1 MRVLLVKMSS
11 LGDVVHALPAITDA
25 AAHGVRFD
33 WVVEEAFAAIPRLHP
48 AVDQVLPIGW
58 RRWRG
63 NLPRYHRELNAFR
76 ARLRN
81 RRYDLVLDAQGLVK
95 SAAVT
100 AFARGTRKV
109 GFSWSSAR
117 EAAATLV
124 YDRRIQVAKGQHAI
138 VRLRRLFAQALGYP
152 APGLDAELDYGI
164 SPERLG
170 LPDGSPERSPEG
182 SPVGVSSAE
191 TRFSG
196 AGAGAVGSENG
207 PCVLLHGTT
216 WDSKL
221 WPVAF
226 WRSLAIR
233 AIGDGF
239 SLALP
244 VGSDLE
250 LARSRAIAGRAS
262 VRVWDRLPLEALIG
276 SLSSARLVIGVD
288 SGLAHLAAA
297 LKIPTLVIYGST
309 SSALTGCRG
318 AVVKNLQAEFP
329 CAPCLSRSC
338 TYRGGAVT
346 WQGQDV
352 VPACYSALP
361 PERVW
366 REAGE
371 LLNADR
377 LLHL

>member
-63 NLPRYHRELNAFR
+63 NLPRYHRELSAFR

-81 RRYDLVLDAQGLVK
+81 RQYDLVLDAQGLVK

-100 AFARGTRKV
+100 AFARGARKV

-124 YDRRIQVAKGQHAI
+124 YDRRIRVAKGQHAI
-138 VRLRRLFAQALGYP
+138 VRLRRLFALALGYP

-164 SPERLG
+164 SPGPL
-170 LPDGSPERSPEG
+170 
-182 SPVGVSSAE
+182 A
-191 TRFSG
+191 
-196 AGAGAVGSENG
+196 SENG

-226 WRSLAIR
+226 WNSLAIR
-233 AIGDGF
+233 AVGDGF
-239 SLALP
+239 PVALP

-250 LARSRAIAGRAS
+250 LARSRAIAGQAS
-262 VRVWDRLPLEALIG
+262 ARVWDRLPLEVLID

-329 CAPCLSRSC
+329 CAPCLSRLC
-338 TYRGGAVT
+338 TYGGEAVT

>member
-76 ARLRN
+76 ARLRS
-81 RRYDLVLDAQGLVK
+81 RRYDLVLDAQGLVE

-124 YDRRIQVAKGQHAI
+124 YDRRIHVAKGQHAI

-152 APGLDAELDYGI
+152 TPGLDAELDYGI
-164 SPERLG
+164 SPGRL
-170 LPDGSPERSPEG
+170 
-182 SPVGVSSAE
+182 
-191 TRFSG
+191 
-196 AGAGAVGSENG
+196 GSENG

-239 SLALP
+239 SLVLP

-262 VRVWDRLPLEALIG
+262 VRVWDRLPLEALIEFAEFRPSRHRRGLWPRAPG
-276 SLSSARLVIGVD
+276 SGLEDSHAGHIRQHEQRPNRLSGRRGKKSPGGISVCTVLEQVLHLSWGGCYLAGAGRCTRLLFGAAAG
-288 SGLAHLAAA
+288 SGLA
-297 LKIPTLVIYGST
+297 
-309 SSALTGCRG
+309 
-318 AVVKNLQAEFP
+318 
-329 CAPCLSRSC
+329 
-338 TYRGGAVT
+338 
-346 WQGQDV
+346 
-352 VPACYSALP
+352 
-361 PERVW
+361 
-366 REAGE
+366 
-371 LLNADR
+371 
-377 LLHL
+377 

>member
-11 LGDVVHALPAITDA
+11 LGDVVHALPAISDA

-48 AVDQVLPIGW
+48 AVDRVLPIGW
-58 RRWRG
+58 RRWRS
-63 NLPRYHRELNAFR
+63 NLRRHVSELSAFR
-76 ARLRN
+76 NRLRE

-100 AFARGTRKV
+100 SLARGARKA

-117 EAAATLV
+117 EPAAALV
-124 YDRRIQVAKGQHAI
+124 YDRRIRVAKGQHAI

-152 APGLDAELDYGI
+152 EPAPDAKPYYGITADREAPG
-164 SPERLG
+164 SQ
-170 LPDGSPERSPEG
+170 LPVADPGTPASDD
-182 SPVGVSSAE
+182 
-191 TRFSG
+191 
-196 AGAGAVGSENG
+196 G

-216 WDSKL
+216 WASKH
-221 WPVAF
+221 WPLAF
-226 WRSLAIR
+226 WKALALQ
-233 AIGDGF
+233 AGDDGF
-239 SLALP
+239 ALALAA
-244 VGSDLE
+244 GSDPE
-250 LARSRAIAGRAS
+250 LARSREIAGRAS
-262 VRVWDRLPLEALIG
+262 AQIWDRLPLETLVE
-276 SLSSARLVIGVD
+276 SLSSARVVIGVD

-297 LKIPTLVIYGST
+297 LGVPTLVIYGST
-309 SSALTGCRG
+309 SSARTGCRG
-318 AVVKNLQAEFP
+318 EVVKNLQAEFP

-338 TYRGGAVT
+338 AYRGEAVS
-346 WQGQDV
+346 WQGQEV
-352 VPACYSALP
+352 VPACYSTLP

-366 REAGE
+366 REAGD